1 MARNFGVRPLS
12 SRNNRAPIWPMWVVA
27 FVTIGI
33 INAAMFLP
41 HHH

>member
-1 MARNFGVRPLS
+1 MARNFGFRR
-12 SRNNRAPIWPMWVVA
+12 SRENRAPIWPMWVVA
-27 FVTIGI
+27 FVAIGV